1 MRIISSALLLSF
13 IAHVLYF
20 LGMMGISLW
29 EVFRY
34 IPEAVDNFSTFRF
47 LSTQFGFAGVVHI
60 SIWFLLATYLGL
72 AALIALVLYLYN
84 RYTEKTAG
92 SN

>member
-13 IAHVLYF
+13 VAHVLYF

-60 SIWFLLATYLGL
+60 SIWFLLATYLSL

-84 RYTEKTAG
+84 RYIEKTAG

>member
-13 IAHVLYF
+13 VAHVLYF

-47 LSTQFGFAGVVHI
+47 LSTQFGFEGVVHI

>member
-1 MRIISSALLLSF
+1 MRIIISALLLSF
-13 IAHVLYF
+13 VAHVLYF

-29 EVFRY
+29 EMFRY

-60 SIWFLLATYLGL
+60 SVWFLLATYFGL
-72 AALIALVLYLYN
+72 SALIALLLYLYS
-84 RYTEKTAG
+84 RYTERTAD

>member
-13 IAHVLYF
+13 VAHVLYF

-60 SIWFLLATYLGL
+60 SIWFLLATYLGI